1 MQILLLLHLL
11 VHLHLY
17 LLMCYFH
24 NLQYSFSDNF
34 NSLMHFWD
42 HVSYSWYMARFFNS
56 EYHCYRIASEQE
68 KKDRLTWLLNNR
80 ASDCWKILPTTI
92 EESCKRIQK
101 HKMDV
106 WYNVNIASAIDFQ
119 IICYYVQSQFLKV
132 LPSVL
137 MKTGTGWGVP
147 EALLT
152 QPLFLQLFNML
163 KMPLQEI

>member
-1 MQILLLLHLL
+1 MGSCVIFLIHGTILQQRIPLLQNR
-11 VHLHLY
+11 VR
-17 LLMCYFH
+17 
-24 NLQYSFSDNF
+24 
-34 NSLMHFWD
+34 
-42 HVSYSWYMARFFNS
+42 A
-56 EYHCYRIASEQE
+56 E

-80 ASDCWKILPTTI
+80 ASDCWKIVRATI

-101 HKMDV
+101 HEMDV

-119 IICYYVQSQFLKV
+119 IICYYVQYQFHKI

-137 MKTGTGWGVP
+137 TKTGTGWGVP

>member
-42 HVSYSWYMARFFNS
+42 QNRVRA
-56 EYHCYRIASEQE
+56 E

-119 IICYYVQSQFLKV
+119 IICYYVQYQFLKV

-152 QPLFLQLFNML
+152 QPLFLQLFNMW

>member
-1 MQILLLLHLL
+1 MGSCVIFLIHGTILQQRIPLLQNR
-11 VHLHLY
+11 VR
-17 LLMCYFH
+17 
-24 NLQYSFSDNF
+24 
-34 NSLMHFWD
+34 
-42 HVSYSWYMARFFNS
+42 A
-56 EYHCYRIASEQE
+56 E

-119 IICYYVQSQFLKV
+119 IICYYVQYQFLKV

-152 QPLFLQLFNML
+152 QPLFLQLFNMW

>member
-1 MQILLLLHLL
+1 MGSCVIFLIHGTILQQRIPLLQNR
-11 VHLHLY
+11 VR
-17 LLMCYFH
+17 
-24 NLQYSFSDNF
+24 
-34 NSLMHFWD
+34 
-42 HVSYSWYMARFFNS
+42 A
-56 EYHCYRIASEQE
+56 E

-119 IICYYVQSQFLKV
+119 IICYYVQYQFLKV

-137 MKTGTGWGVP
+137 MKAGTGWGVP

-152 QPLFLQLFNML
+152 QPLFLQLFNMW